1 MIELIFLVISMA
13 YVNKFA
19 IYLLYKFKIVAAL
32 SRMEANITY
41 VDVFNLRGYIHLWI
55 SINRFF
61 YQYIKWKI
69 YFKICLE
76 NLKLNRQIF
85 SGIWAYL

>member
-1 MIELIFLVISMA
+1 MMIELIFLVISMA

-41 VDVFNLRGYIHLWI
+41 VDVFNLRGYIHL
-55 SINRFF
+55 
-61 YQYIKWKI
+61 
-69 YFKICLE
+69 
-76 NLKLNRQIF
+76 
-85 SGIWAYL
+85 